1 MKNLIPYLYKP
12 GDSAFDIGAV
22 NSEEE
27 GVDDGIPI
35 VEEEG
40 PVDSEHDSVRNKM
53 NRQKS
58 VLRLRQTTG
67 NIAQVFNIQPAE
79 LDKNA
84 VLEERVIF
92 ISVLRAGYY
101 RLVEYGEIEA
111 RGFVGRSLFTS
122 LNYAEDAATH
132 GLPLADWNTLEV
144 ISNGQSFFRKALN
157 FVQRLSHKI
166 RRKDFDL
173 DFYIVGIKVR
183 QILAFIGAHDWA
195 KRHFTRE
202 FSKDG
207 FQNIS
212 DHLTDVEKTI
222 LKESDEQVR
231 LAKEA
236 LTQLGATDVK
246 IVTSHY
252 LCQILLNRAAHH
264 LEQLKEHGLM
274 SDKEAGDYLEEIE
287 VQMSKLFKYH
297 KKVEKMNAKDKAN
310 ILAQAPAELL
320 EKWNIEK
327 AKNGNILTER
337 SKRNMNL

>member
-1 MKNLIPYLYKP
+1 MIPYLYKP
-12 GDSAFDIGAV
+12 GDSAFGIGVV

-27 GVDDGIPI
+27 GVDDGVPI

-40 PVDSEHDSVRNKM
+40 PADSEHDSKRNIM

-79 LDKNA
+79 LDANA

-92 ISVLRAGYY
+92 ISVIRAGYY
-101 RLVEYGEIEA
+101 HLVEFGEIKT

-122 LNYAEDAATH
+122 LNYAQDAATH

-144 ISNGQSFFRKALN
+144 ASNGQSLFRKANN
-157 FVQRLSHKI
+157 FVKRLSHKI
-166 RRKDFDL
+166 KRQDFDL
-173 DFYIVGIKVR
+173 DFYTVGIKVR

-202 FSKDG
+202 FSKDS
-207 FQNIS
+207 FQNIT
-212 DHLTDVEKTI
+212 DHLTDVEKLI
-222 LKESDEQVR
+222 LKENDEQVL

-274 SDKEAGDYLEEIE
+274 SDKEATDYLEEIE
-287 VQMSKLFKYH
+287 VQLSKLFKYH
-297 KKVEKMNAKDKAN
+297 MHSQKMSAKDKAN

-327 AKNGNILTER
+327 A
-337 SKRNMNL
+337 